1 MKRYFALVAALL
13 LAVPLLSGY
22 ESPDE
27 EYIRIYNLIQ
37 GADAFAQNAQLVA
50 AYQQYQAAE
59 DALKKLRTG
68 NPGWNEK
75 VVQFRLNYLAGKM
88 AELAVKLP
96 EGALAKPEVA
106 KPAAAKPPSAE
117 ELERQVQALKEALQ
131 RMDSDKSLLTLKLK
145 EALSAQ
151 PAAVDPRELAKAE
164 EKIRSLQKENDLLK
178 VSVEQQKAKVGNW
191 IDPSVHAATEKALA
205 EANRKLAEQSQSL
218 AALTAA
224 KKAAPQRAVSPAE
237 KQRLEALRAEN
248 DSLKKRVTDLEKNS
262 AAAGESK
269 DSEQQLKV
277 AKAEAA
283 SKRDESA
290 SLLRDKKSLEKELA
304 GARKQIKANEESLV
318 ALRKQLAAASKKAG
332 RKNRSG
338 TAAAEDRSAQ
348 EEIASLR
355 ARLAV
360 LEASKV
366 PYTPE
371 ELALFKK
378 TDVKLTAETPAP
390 GAEAKAS
397 TVAAPEPP
405 PGAGPLLAEARRL
418 SANGRYAEAEKD
430 YLQVLRMDENN
441 PMTLANLASVQ
452 LEMGRLGE
460 AEANLKRALA
470 VAPNDPFNLYLQGA
484 LRYRQDKIDDAF
496 DALSR
501 AAKLDPNK
509 AVVQNLLGVVLIQKG
524 LGDQAETAFRKAI
537 QVYPEYAE
545 AHMNL
550 ARVYALHLPPL
561 RELARWHYQKALDA
575 GASKDSGLEKF
586 FAEKPASSDVK

>member
-1 MKRYFALVAALL
+1 MKRYFALLAALL
-13 LAVPLLSGY
+13 LAAPLLPGY
-22 ESPDE
+22 VSPDD
-27 EYIRIYNLIQ
+27 EYIRIYNMIQ
-37 GADAFAQNAQLVA
+37 GADALTQNAQLVA

-59 DALKKLRTG
+59 DALKKLRIG
-68 NPGWNEK
+68 SPGWNDK
-75 VVQFRLNYLAGKM
+75 VVQFRLNYVAGKM
-88 AELAVKLP
+88 AELAVKIP

-106 KPAAAKPPSAE
+106 KPTASKPPSAE
-117 ELERQVQALKEALQ
+117 ELGKQVQALTEALQ
-131 RMDSDKSLLTLKLK
+131 RMDADKSLLTMKLK

-164 EKIRSLQKENDLLK
+164 ERIRSLQKENDLLQ

-191 IDPSVHAATEKALA
+191 IDPSVHAATEKALT
-205 EANRKLAEQSQSL
+205 EANRKLAEQTQNL

-224 KKAAPQRAVSPAE
+224 KAPAPQRAMSPVE

-248 DSLKKRVTDLEKNS
+248 DILKRRVTDLEKKP
-262 AAAGESK
+262 AAAGKSK
-269 DSEQQLKV
+269 DSEQQLKD
-277 AKAEAA
+277 AKAEAV
-283 SKRDESA
+283 SQRDENA
-290 SLLRDKKSLEKELA
+290 GLMRDKKSLEKELA
-304 GARKQIKANEESLV
+304 GARKQVKANEESLA
-318 ALRKQLAAASKKAG
+318 ALRNKLAAASKKAS

-338 TAAAEDRSAQ
+338 ATVEDRPAQ
-348 EEIASLR
+348 DEVASLR

-360 LEASKV
+360 LEAAKV

-378 TDVKLTAETPAP
+378 ADVKLTAESPAP
-390 GAEAKAS
+390 GAEAKSSAAAS
-397 TVAAPEPP
+397 PEPP

-418 SANGRYAEAEKD
+418 STNGRYAEAEKD

-470 VAPNDPFNLYLQGA
+470 AAPNDPFNLYMQGA
-484 LRYRQDKIDDAF
+484 LRYRQDKIEDAL

-537 QVYPEYAE
+537 QLYPEYAE

-550 ARVYALHLPPL
+550 ARVYAFHLPPL

-586 FAEKPASSDVK
+586 FDEKPAPAEVK